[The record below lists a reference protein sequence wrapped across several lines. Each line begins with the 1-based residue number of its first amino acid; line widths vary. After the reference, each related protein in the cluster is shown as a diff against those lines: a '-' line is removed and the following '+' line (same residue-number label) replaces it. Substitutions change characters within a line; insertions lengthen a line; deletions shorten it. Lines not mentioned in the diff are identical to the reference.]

1 MISVFSGY
9 EDHVL
14 KWSDYRNNT
23 MLHYAAMINHTGFIL
38 RIVETQNVCEV
49 TNAVFQRNCAGYA
62 PYYISTSRVIKNK
75 LAWIEK
81 QKDSY
86 HLRHPPSVVIFY
98 MEEGRP
104 GAKEECKCLL
114 DGFSRLGMHPIVIA
128 NPQEK
133 DVYEKI
139 RRCQQGDVSA
149 LIVAIMRHGDSGTV
163 KLADKEMQ
171 IHDIIQQMNSAEL
184 KMIPKV

>member
-1 MISVFSGY
+1 
-9 EDHVL
+9 
-14 KWSDYRNNT
+14 

-149 LIVAIMRHGDSGTV
+149 LIVAIMSHGDSGTV
-163 KLADKEMQ
+163 KLADKEMH